1 LPDLSAP
8 GPALLYH
15 DASMTR
21 VLYLHGFA
29 SSPASRKAQLFRK
42 RFAEAGVDL
51 EIPYLVEG
59 SFRNLTIAGQLQ
71 VIQRT
76 LRGEPAHLIGS
87 SLGGY
92 LAALC
97 AARHPEVQRLVLM
110 APAFGFARRWAAALG
125 EKGLAEWREAGA
137 LDVYHYAAGGPTP
150 LGWGLMED
158 ALRYEDEPKVEQPA
172 LVWHGLQDDV
182 VPVEASRSFVAHN
195 KHALLVEAQ
204 SNHELTDV
212 AERIAEDA
220 VRFLLQGED
229 T

>member
-1 LPDLSAP
+1 
-8 GPALLYH
+8 
-15 DASMTR
+15 
-21 VLYLHGFA
+21 
-29 SSPASRKAQLFRK
+29 
-42 RFAEAGVDL
+42 VDL
-51 EIPYLVEG
+51 EIPYLEEG